1 MSDDF
6 DLNFR
11 EDPFSPKLPDQRDKL
26 PSVAK
31 KENLALAAE
40 AVPDDKRVEIP
51 DINMPGKTLTEEQKA
66 LVKDAVKDVVLYGS
80 AASAMVCKGTDCPYA
95 PKCPLLRNRIPVP
108 VGQECPIELAAMQA
122 WSEMYFREMGINPH
136 NIDNAYDTV
145 SASMMSGLM
154 LQMNRAKWGE
164 AMNPILEQTLQS
176 TGPGGVLNII
186 KVGNFNT
193 DYKEKAMKAITKLA
207 KDNVQTRERKIALTK
222 SGYKDKS
229 KHAAAVN
236 DRMAEIR
243 QEISTSDD
251 DATMKE
257 LTIIKKYEFVK
268 KDEPQKL
275 DLVQTEDGDW
285 ETEDQED

>member
-11 EDPFSPKLPDQRDKL
+11 EDPFSPKLPDQKDKL
-26 PSVAK
+26 PSVVK
-31 KENLALAAE
+31 KENTTLSNE
-40 AVPDDKRVEIP
+40 AVAEDKRVEIP
-51 DINMPGKTLTEEQKA
+51 DINMPGKTLTDEQKA
-66 LVKDAVKDVVLYGS
+66 LVKDAVKDVVLYGAS
-80 AASAMVCKGTDCPYA
+80 ASAMVCKGTDCPYSI
-95 PKCPLLRNRIPVP
+95 KCPLLRNRIPVP

-122 WSEMYFREMGINPH
+122 WSDMYLREMGINPH

-145 SASMMSGLM
+145 SAGMMAGLM

-236 DRMAEIR
+236 DRMTEIR
-243 QEISTSDD
+243 QEISEADE

-257 LTIIKKYEFVK
+257 LTIIKKYEFK
-268 KDEPQKL
+268 KEDEVPKL
-275 DLVQTEDGDW
+275 DLVQNEDGDW
-285 ETEDQED
+285 EAEAEAD